1 MASSPGRGALL
12 LALLASLLIS
22 FQALAAP
29 AAGGALDRREVE
41 ARAKFAAGQYQAALD
56 TYATLFGE
64 TGDPIHLRNVAR
76 CYQKLGQPEPAI
88 DRFREYLRKV
98 PAMSPTERT
107 EIEGY
112 IREMEALRD
121 EQARARTGP
130 PSTTT
135 TPPSAAT
142 VPPPAT
148 SPGVS
153 LAAPPVETGAPPP
166 YAPVSTAS
174 TEMDSAPATSTPVY
188 KRAWFWAAV
197 GAVVA
202 GGVVAVVLATRP
214 REQSCPGTYTCR

>member
-12 LALLASLLIS
+12 LALLSSLLIS
-22 FQALAAP
+22 FDALAAP
-29 AAGGALDRREVE
+29 AAGGALDPREVQ

-56 TYATLFGE
+56 TYAALFGE

-98 PAMSPTERT
+98 PAMSPTEKT

-112 IREMEALRD
+112 IREMEALRE
-121 EQARARTGP
+121 EQARARAASS
-130 PSTTT
+130 STTT
-135 TPPSAAT
+135 TPPPAS
-142 VPPPAT
+142 PPAT

-153 LAAPPVETGAPPP
+153 LAAPPVETAAPPP
-166 YAPVSTAS
+166 YAPASTAS
-174 TEMDSAPATSTPVY
+174 SEMDTAPPASTPVY

-214 REQSCPGTYTCR
+214 REQSCPGTFTCQ